1 MTEIVEKIV
10 QRFTEAA
17 PIEATVS
24 SLVTRVLENT
34 AAKLARFEP
43 SVSSENEEAA

>member
-24 SLVTRVLENT
+24 SFVSQVLENT
-34 AAKLARFEP
+34 AAKLARFE
-43 SVSSENEEAA
+43 SAAHVSEEEAA

>member
-10 QRFTEAA
+10 QRFTEAT
-17 PIEATVS
+17 PIEAKVS
-24 SLVTRVLENT
+24 SFVSRVLENT

-43 SVSSENEEAA
+43 AAQVVKEDAA

>member
-10 QRFTEAA
+10 QRFTEAT
-17 PIEATVS
+17 PIEAKVS
-24 SLVTRVLENT
+24 GFISRVLENT

-43 SVSSENEEAA
+43 QAQAGEEEAA